1 MKYHAS
7 IADSLELLAREKD
20 SLFVTMLQHG
30 NMCLEYYVPL
40 NVDLQKPHKQDE
52 LYIITSGTTKF
63 FRNGEMISCK
73 KGDVLFVPALM
84 EHRFINFSD
93 DFATW
98 VIFYGDEVNLE

>member
-7 IADSLELLAREKD
+7 VTEALAQLAEEKD

-30 NMCLEYYVPL
+30 NMRVEYYAPL
-40 NVDLQKPHKQDE
+40 NEDLQQPHKQDE
-52 LYIITSGTTKF
+52 LYIIASGTTDF
-63 FRNGEMISCK
+63 FRDGETISCK

-84 EHRFINFSD
+84 EHRFINFSG

-98 VIFYGDEVNLE
+98 VIFYGDEIQAT